1 MYLGSARTSGAS
13 DAIPSRVGTT
23 SEESSPGAESSK
35 KDTKKTTKNHVL
47 KRPASSKTVTRK
59 MKKQGDDDDDDE
71 SPDDDHQPLAKG
83 LHRLDDD
90 EDSADLE
97 GLEDLLR
104 LESDE
109 EKPKKRPASKTRAA
123 SGSKKRP
130 AKKVGTPKIYPYT

>member
-35 KDTKKTTKNHVL
+35 KDTKKTTKKHVL

-59 MKKQGDDDDDDE
+59 MKKQGDDE